1 MQVAMLN
8 KKEKE
13 ELVVRLYRDDKTIR
27 QIAET
32 VHMSFNDIGKII
44 KRING
49 HDNDINLSNKS
60 KSTQALYLFELGK
73 KPIDIAIELDI
84 SYSEVIDLQ
93 QEYWALKELYDL
105 PLVYQELKHDFDLFL
120 RLFRLLKKNRML
132 SEQHILKILRNAGHD
147 LPSLE
152 DKIRRL
158 TRDVIDLEWKKK
170 QLKDDLVK
178 LSSSKSQL
186 EKLHKRYHMEIGL
199 KKEIVSNLDQQLNQK
214 SNALEELSTQANK
227 QLESVRSI

>member
-1 MQVAMLN
+1 MSGKMQVAMLN

-73 KPIDIAIELDI
+73 KPNQI
-84 SYSEVIDLQ
+84 
-93 QEYWALKELYDL
+93 W
-105 PLVYQELKHDFDLFL
+105 
-120 RLFRLLKKNRML
+120 L
-132 SEQHILKILRNAGHD
+132 SN
-147 LPSLE
+147 
-152 DKIRRL
+152 
-158 TRDVIDLEWKKK
+158 
-170 QLKDDLVK
+170 
-178 LSSSKSQL
+178 
-186 EKLHKRYHMEIGL
+186 
-199 KKEIVSNLDQQLNQK
+199 
-214 SNALEELSTQANK
+214 
-227 QLESVRSI
+227 